1 MLQEQL
7 EEIFASVANLL
18 NEIDTTVC
26 VSAWPHV
33 KLNREDS
40 LPSLAEKMETQNVVL
55 QFRIYPL
62 APTSLAFDYT
72 I

>member
-7 EEIFASVANLL
+7 EELFASVANLL

-26 VSAWPHV
+26 VSAWPHM
-33 KLNREDS
+33 KLNHEDS
-40 LPSLAEKMETQNVVL
+40 LPSLAEKNKAEIYL
-55 QFRIYPL
+55 Q